1 LKELMTPE
9 PHQPVYGPHPSP
21 VSDTVPVI
29 KEEEEIVFN
38 EEMNLTWDLIHDRAN
53 LTNDQ

>member
-1 LKELMTPE
+1 MTPE